1 MLVDFCVK
9 NFKSFDDKQI
19 FSLLK
24 DKGDEN
30 LDNTFIV
37 GKKQKLQLLMLCC
50 YLRSKCKW
58 QK

>member
-9 NFKSFDDKQI
+9 NFKSFDEKQI

-37 GKKQKLQLLMLCC
+37 GKKAETATAKVCC

-58 QK
+58 